1 MDVHSATPPE
11 PRRQPRQSRSKVLV
25 QAVREA
31 GRAILEEEGASAL
44 TTNRIAERAGV
55 GIGSVYRYY
64 PNKQAILAD
73 VFDEKV
79 SAIDDFYRRKIQEQ
93 KLGSLPLREEIRH
106 LIETPVQMSLQLIHL
121 HREFYQHHYSNFEIS
136 YRCAP
141 DGEQNWVEWG
151 ESWWQSVLKQ
161 RRDELRV
168 PHPELGARIMLMA
181 VRGAIDAAI
190 ERDPG
195 LLEQPDFVEGL
206 IDLACRYLCK

>member
-1 MDVHSATPPE
+1 MGTLSVNPPE
-11 PRRQPRQSRSKVLV
+11 PRRQPQQSRSKVLV

-55 GIGSVYRYY
+55 GIAS
-64 PNKQAILAD
+64 D
-73 VFDEKV
+73 EFDEKV
-79 SAIDDFYRRKIQEQ
+79 RAIDDYYRRKILDR

-136 YRCAP
+136 YRRAP
-141 DGEQNWVEWG
+141 DGNQSWVEWG
-151 ESWWQSVLKQ
+151 ENWWQNVLRQ

-168 PHPELGARIMLMA
+168 ADPELSARIMLMA

-190 ERDPG
+190 EREPE
-195 LLEQPDFVEGL
+195 LLEQPEFIDGL
-206 IDLACRYLCK
+206 IDLACRYLL